1 MSDTVFRFGGEG
13 GEGVISTGELFT
25 TACARS
31 GLEIY
36 TFRSY
41 PAEIKGGHA
50 MIQVRVGTQN
60 ILLSRGDEIDVMI
73 AFNREAYDRHVQE
86 IRQGGVLVYDNTDFL
101 PGEDNDRTVKY
112 PVPFTKIA
120 MEEVGVR
127 LTKNMVALGAISELF
142 GVPQEKFKELIR
154 DKFSRK
160 GEQVLAKNFQAL
172 EAGARYVA
180 QNVRK
185 VEQIRVAPTG
195 RQPKLVLSGNEA
207 LSLGA
212 IAAGLKVYAGYPI
225 TPASSILEF
234 LATELPKAGGVVIQT
249 EDEIAALGVVLGAS
263 FAGKKAM
270 TATSGPGFS
279 LMVEMLG
286 LAVMAELPA
295 VIVDAQRAGPSTG
308 MPTKM
313 EQADLMMAIHA
324 GHGEAPRVV
333 LGLTSV
339 EDCFYGI
346 IRAFNIAETFQ
357 TPVVVLS
364 DQGLAQR
371 EASILKPETS
381 EIEILERR
389 KPTAEELANY
399 QRFRMTSD
407 NVSPMAVP
415 GMPDGFYAATG
426 IEHTEGGELNYEPA
440 NHNKMM
446 AKRAKKLEG
455 VLKLPGVVKT
465 YGNEH
470 PEIAVIG
477 WGSGEGV
484 IRETVTLGL
493 EAGLKVGA
501 LHPKILW
508 PFPAEIINNYL
519 ANGIRR
525 VIVPELNFSGQ
536 FAALLKQHLKRTDVE
551 VISMSKGGGIPWK
564 PGEILSTIK
573 EASKIHAS

>member
-1 MSDTVFRFGGEG
+1 MSDFVFRFGGEG

-50 MIQVRVGTQN
+50 MIQVRVADSN
-60 ILLSRGDEIDVMI
+60 VLLSRGDGADVLV
-73 AFNREAYDRHVQE
+73 AFNKEAYDRHYKE
-86 IRQGGVLVYDNTDFL
+86 LKEGGVLVFDNTDFL
-101 PGEDNDRTVKY
+101 PDEDTRTLKY
-112 PVPFTKIA
+112 PIPFNKIA
-120 MEEVGVR
+120 MEEIGVR
-127 LTKNMVALGAISELF
+127 LTKNMVSLGSLSELF
-142 GVPQEKFKELIR
+142 GVPQDKFKELIR
-154 DKFSRK
+154 EKFGKK
-160 GEQVLAKNFQAL
+160 GEAVLEKNFQAL
-172 EAGARYVA
+172 AAGAKYVRENLKK
-180 QNVRK
+180 QDK
-185 VEQIRVAPTG
+185 VLVQPTG
-195 RQPKLVLSGNEA
+195 RQPRLVLSGNES

-212 IAAGLKVYAGYPI
+212 IAAGLKIYAGYPI

-234 LATELPKAGGVVIQT
+234 LAKELPKVGGVVIQT
-249 EDEIAALGVVLGAS
+249 EDEIAALGTVLGAS

-295 VIVDAQRAGPSTG
+295 VIVNAQRAGPSTG

-313 EQADLMMAIHA
+313 EQADLMMSIYA

-339 EDCFYGI
+339 EDCFYGM

-357 TPVVVLS
+357 TPVVVLT

-371 EASILKPETS
+371 EASITKPDTS
-381 EIEILERR
+381 GIEVLERR
-389 KPTAEELANY
+389 KPTADELANY
-399 QRFRMTSD
+399 ERFKITPD
-407 NVSPMAVP
+407 FISPMAVP
-415 GMPDGFYAATG
+415 GMPDGFYSATG
-426 IEHTEGGELNYEPA
+426 IEHTEAGGLNYEPA

-446 AKRAKKLEG
+446 AKRAKKLQG
-455 VLKLPGVVKT
+455 VLKLPWIVKT
-465 YGNEH
+465 YG
-470 PEIAVIG
+470 PEKPEVAVIG

-484 IRETVTLGL
+484 IREAVDKANKL
-493 EAGLKVGA
+493 GLKVGA

-508 PFPAEIINNYL
+508 PFPAEIINRYL
-519 ANGIRR
+519 AQGVKRI
-525 VIVPELNFSGQ
+525 IVPELNYSGQ
-536 FAALLKQHLKRTDVE
+536 FASLLKQHLTDKNRSID
-551 VISMSKGGGIPWK
+551 VISMAKGGGIPWM
-564 PGEILSTIK
+564 PDEIVTEIQ
-573 EASKIHAS
+573 EAAKAHV

>member
-1 MSDTVFRFGGEG
+1 MSDYVFRFGGEG
-13 GEGVISTGELFT
+13 GEGVISTGDLFT

-50 MIQVRVGTQN
+50 MIQVRVADRN
-60 ILLSRGDEIDVMI
+60 VLLSRGDEVDVLI
-73 AFNREAYDRHVQE
+73 AFNKEAYDRHVKE
-86 IRQGGVLVYDNTDFL
+86 LKPGGVLLFDNTDFL
-101 PGEDNDRTVKY
+101 PAEDLKAVKY

-120 MEEVGVR
+120 MEEIGVR
-127 LTKNMVALGAISELF
+127 LTKNMVALGSLSGLF
-142 GVPQEKFKELIR
+142 GIPLDKFKELIR
-154 DKFSRK
+154 DKFGKK
-160 GEQVLAKNFQAL
+160 GEQVLQKNFLAL
-172 EAGARYVA
+172 EAGHRYATENLKKQESV
-180 QNVRK
+180 QLK
-185 VEQIRVAPTG
+185 PTG
-195 RQPKLVLSGNEA
+195 RKPKLVLSGNES
-207 LSLGA
+207 LCLGA

-234 LATELPKAGGVVIQT
+234 LAKELPKAGGVVIQT

-295 VIVDAQRAGPSTG
+295 VIIDAQRAGPSTG
-308 MPTKM
+308 MPTKA
-313 EQADLMMAIHA
+313 EQADLMMAIYA

-357 TPVVVLS
+357 TPVIILS

-371 EASILKPETS
+371 EASILKPETND
-381 EIEILERR
+381 IDILERR
-389 KPTAEELANY
+389 KPSSEELGEY
-399 QRFRMTSD
+399 QRFKMTED
-407 NVSPMAVP
+407 FISPMSVP
-415 GMPDGFYAATG
+415 GMPEGFYAATG
-426 IEHTEGGELNYEPA
+426 IEHTEAGGLNYEPA
-440 NHNKMM
+440 NHNRMM
-446 AKRAKKLEG
+446 EKRSKKLEG
-455 VLKLPGVVKT
+455 VLKYPWAVKT
-465 YGNEH
+465 YGAEH
-470 PEIAVIG
+470 PEVAVIG

-484 IRETVTLGL
+484 IREVVEQATA
-493 EAGLKVGA
+493 AGLKVGA

-508 PFPAEIINNYL
+508 PFPTQIINDYL
-519 ANGIRR
+519 ANGTRR
-525 VIVPELNFSGQ
+525 IVVPELNYSGQ
-536 FAALLKQHLKRTDVE
+536 FAALLKQHMKRTDIE
-551 VISMSKGGGIPWK
+551 VISMAKGGGIPWK
-564 PGEILSTIK
+564 PGEILSTVK
-573 EASKIHAS
+573 EACLPAGGR

>member
-1 MSDTVFRFGGEG
+1 MSDYVFRFGGEG

-50 MIQVRVGTQN
+50 MIQIRVADRN
-60 ILLSRGDEIDVMI
+60 LLLSRGDQVDVLI
-73 AFNREAYDRHVQE
+73 AFNKEAYDRHYKE
-86 IRQGGVLVYDNTDFL
+86 MREGGVLVYDNTDFL
-101 PGEDNDRTVKY
+101 PVEDSRTIKY
-112 PVPFTKIA
+112 PIPFTKIA

-127 LTKNMVALGAISELF
+127 LTKNMAALGALSELF
-142 GVPQEKFKELIR
+142 GVPQAKFKELIKE
-154 DKFSRK
+154 KFGRK
-160 GEQVLAKNFQAL
+160 GEAVLEKNYQAL
-172 EAGARYVA
+172 AAGAKYVA
-180 QNVRK
+180 GNIK
-185 VEQIRVAPTG
+185 KTDSIRVAPTG
-195 RQPKLVLSGNEA
+195 RQSKLVLSGNEA

-212 IAAGLKVYAGYPI
+212 IASGLKVYAGYPI

-234 LATELPKAGGVVIQT
+234 LAKELPKVGGVVIQT

-279 LMVEMLG
+279 LMVEMMG
-286 LAVMAELPA
+286 LAAMAELPA

-313 EQADLMMAIHA
+313 EQGDLMMAIHA
-324 GHGEAPRVV
+324 GHGEGPRVV
-333 LGLTSV
+333 IALTSV

-357 TPVVVLS
+357 TPVIVLS

-381 EIEILERR
+381 EIEIIERR
-389 KPTAEELANY
+389 KPNAEELADY
-399 QRFRMTSD
+399 KRFKMTPD
-407 NVSPMAVP
+407 FISPMSVP
-415 GMPDGFYAATG
+415 GMPDGFYSATG
-426 IEHTEGGELNYEPA
+426 IEHTEEGGLNYEPE

-446 AKRAKKLEG
+446 AKRFKKIQG
-455 VLKLPGVVKT
+455 VLKYPWVVRT
-465 YGNEH
+465 YGMEH
-470 PEIAVIG
+470 PETAVIG
-477 WGSGEGV
+477 WGSEEGV
-484 IRETVTLGL
+484 IRESVEMATA
-493 EAGLKVGA
+493 AGLKVGA

-508 PFPAEIINNYL
+508 PFPVEAINNYL
-519 ANGIRR
+519 SNGTKR
-525 VIVPELNFSGQ
+525 VIVPELNYSGQ
-536 FAALLKQHLKRTDVE
+536 FASLLKQHLKNRNIE
-551 VISMSKGGGIPWK
+551 VISMAKGGGIPWR
-564 PGEILSTIK
+564 PSEILAQIK
-573 EASKIHAS
+573 EAVKVYA

>member
-1 MSDTVFRFGGEG
+1 MSDYVFRFGGEG

-50 MIQVRVGTQN
+50 MIQVRVAEGN
-60 ILLSRGDEIDVMI
+60 ILLSRGDQVDVLI
-73 AFNREAYDRHVQE
+73 AFNREAYDRHHKE
-86 IRQGGVLVYDNTDFL
+86 LREGGILIFDNTDFL
-101 PGEDNDRTVKY
+101 PDENLKAIKY

-127 LTKNMVALGAISELF
+127 LTKNMVALGALSGLF
-142 GVPQEKFKELIR
+142 GLPLEKFKNLAR
-154 DKFSRK
+154 DKFGKK
-160 GEQVLAKNFQAL
+160 GEQVLEKNFQAL
-172 EAGARYVA
+172 EAGHRYA
-180 QNVRK
+180 TQHLQKTDSIK
-185 VEQIRVAPTG
+185 VTPTG
-195 RQPKLVLSGNEA
+195 RQSKLVLSGNEA

-234 LATELPKAGGVVIQT
+234 LAKELPKAGGVVIQT

-286 LAVMAELPA
+286 LAAMAELPA

-313 EQADLMMAIHA
+313 EQADLLMAIYA

-381 EIEILERR
+381 EIEIMERR
-389 KPTAEELANY
+389 KPTTDELADY
-399 QRFRMTSD
+399 KRFKMTPD
-407 NVSPMAVP
+407 YISPMSVP
-415 GMPDGFYAATG
+415 GMPDAFYSATG
-426 IEHTEGGELNYEPA
+426 IEHTEAGELNYEPD

-446 AKRAKKLEG
+446 AKRVKKLQA
-455 VLKLPGVVKT
+455 VLKYPWAVKT
-465 YGNEH
+465 YGDPH
-470 PEIAVIG
+470 PEVAVVG

-484 IRETVTLGL
+484 IREVV
-493 EAGLKVGA
+493 EQAQAAGMKIGA
-501 LHPKILW
+501 VHPKILW
-508 PFPAEIINNYL
+508 PFPTDLMNSYL
-519 ANGIRR
+519 SNGTRR
-525 VIVPELNFSGQ
+525 IVVPELNYSGQ
-536 FAALLKQHLKRTDVE
+536 FAGLLKQHLKRTDIE
-551 VISMSKGGGIPWK
+551 VISMAKGGGIPWK
-564 PGEILSTIK
+564 PSEILNTVK
-573 EASKIHAS
+573 EASKIYA

>member
-1 MSDTVFRFGGEG
+1 MSDYVFRFGGEG
-13 GEGVISTGELFT
+13 GEGVISTGDLFT

-50 MIQVRVGTQN
+50 MIQVRVADRN
-60 ILLSRGDEIDVMI
+60 VLLSRGDEIDVLI
-73 AFNREAYDRHVQE
+73 AFNKEAYDRHCKE
-86 IRQGGVLVYDNTDFL
+86 IKKGGVLLFDNTDFL
-101 PGEDNDRTVKY
+101 PDETSPMIKY

-142 GVPQEKFKELIR
+142 GVPQDKFKELIR
-154 DKFSRK
+154 DKFGKK
-160 GEQVLAKNFQAL
+160 GEAVLQKNIQAL

-180 QNVRK
+180 QNIK
-185 VEQIRVAPTG
+185 KSESIRVAPTG
-195 RQPKLVLSGNEA
+195 RQPKLILSGNEA

-234 LATELPKAGGVVIQT
+234 LAKELPKTGGVVIQT

-270 TATSGPGFS
+270 TATAGPGFS
-279 LMVEMLG
+279 LMVELLG
-286 LAVMAELPA
+286 LAAMAELPA

-313 EQADLMMAIHA
+313 EQSDLMMAIHA

-357 TPVVVLS
+357 TPVIVLS

-381 EIEILERR
+381 DIEILERR
-389 KPTAEELANY
+389 KPNTDQLADY
-399 QRFRMTSD
+399 QRFRITPD
-407 NVSPMAVP
+407 FISPMSVP
-415 GMPDGFYAATG
+415 GMPDGFYSATG
-426 IEHTEGGELNYEPA
+426 IEHTENGELNYEPA
-440 NHNKMM
+440 NHNKMT

-455 VLKLPGVVKT
+455 VLKLPWIVRT
-465 YGNEH
+465 YGAPN
-470 PEIAVIG
+470 PEIALIG
-477 WGSGEGV
+477 WGSEEGV
-484 IRETVTLGL
+484 VRESVEQATA
-493 EAGLKVGA
+493 AGLKVGA

-508 PFPAEIINNYL
+508 PFPSEILNSYL
-519 ANGIRR
+519 SNGTRR
-525 VIVPELNFSGQ
+525 VIVPELNYSGQ
-536 FAALLKQHLKRTDVE
+536 FAALLKQHLKRTDIE
-551 VISMSKGGGIPWK
+551 VISMAKGGGIPWK
-564 PGEILSTIK
+564 PSEILAQVK
-573 EASKIHAS
+573 EVAKVHA

>member
-1 MSDTVFRFGGEG
+1 MSDYVFRFGGEG
-13 GEGVISTGELFT
+13 GEGVISTGDLFT

-50 MIQVRVGTQN
+50 MIQIRVADRN
-60 ILLSRGDEIDVMI
+60 VLLSRGDEVDVLV
-73 AFNREAYDRHVQE
+73 AFNKEAYDRHYKDLKE
-86 IRQGGVLVYDNTDFL
+86 GGVLLYDNTDFL
-101 PGEDNDRTVKY
+101 PEQDNRTVKY

-120 MEEVGVR
+120 MEGVGVR
-127 LTKNMVALGAISELF
+127 LTKNMVALGSLSTLF

-154 DKFSRK
+154 EKFGRK
-160 GEQVLAKNFQAL
+160 GEQVLQKNFEAL
-172 EAGARYVA
+172 EAGARYAKEHIQKADSIEV
-180 QNVRK
+180 K
-185 VEQIRVAPTG
+185 PTG

-234 LATELPKAGGVVIQT
+234 LAKELPKAGGVVIQT

-286 LAVMAELPA
+286 LSAMAELPA

-313 EQADLMMAIHA
+313 EQGDLMMAIHA

-333 LGLTSV
+333 MGLTSV
-339 EDCFYGI
+339 EDCFYGM

-357 TPVVVLS
+357 TPVIVLS

-371 EASILKPETS
+371 EATILKPDTS
-381 EIEILERR
+381 EIEIADRK
-389 KPTAEELANY
+389 KPTTEDLADY
-399 QRFRMTSD
+399 KRFKITPD
-407 NVSPMAVP
+407 HVSPMAVP
-415 GMPDGFYAATG
+415 GMPEGFYSATG
-426 IEHTEGGELNYEPA
+426 IEHTETGELNYEPE
-440 NHNKMM
+440 NHNRMM
-446 AKRAKKLEG
+446 MKRAKKLEG
-455 VLKLPGVVKT
+455 VLKFPWIT
-465 YGNEH
+465 RSYGAAH
-470 PEIAVIG
+470 PEVAVIG
-477 WGSGEGV
+477 WGSEEGV
-484 IRETVTLGL
+484 IREAVDQAAA
-493 EAGLKVGA
+493 AGLKVGA
-501 LHPKILW
+501 IHPKILW
-508 PFPAEIINNYL
+508 PFPVEAINQYL
-519 ANGIRR
+519 SNGTRR
-525 VIVPELNFSGQ
+525 VVVPELNYSGQ
-536 FAALLKQHLKRTDVE
+536 FAALLKQHLKNRGIE
-551 VISMSKGGGIPWK
+551 VVSMAKSGGIPWR
-564 PGEILSTIK
+564 PSEILAQVK
-573 EASKIHAS
+573 EAVHTHA

>member
-1 MSDTVFRFGGEG
+1 MADTVFRFGGEG

-31 GLEIY
+31 ALEIY

-50 MIQVRVGTQN
+50 MIQVRVADRN
-60 ILLSRGDEIDVMI
+60 ILLSRGDAVDVLV
-73 AFNREAYDRHVQE
+73 AFNKEAYDRHYQE
-86 IRQGGVLVYDNTDFL
+86 VRQGGVLVFDNTDFL
-101 PGEDNDRTVKY
+101 PEEDQRTIKY
-112 PVPFTKIA
+112 PIPFTKIA
-120 MEEVGVR
+120 MEEIGVR

-142 GVPQEKFKELIR
+142 GVPQGKFKELIR
-154 DKFSRK
+154 EKFGKK
-160 GEQVLAKNFQAL
+160 GEAILAKNFQAL

-180 QNVRK
+180 QNIK
-185 VEQIRVAPTG
+185 KKEQIRVAPTG

-234 LATELPKAGGVVIQT
+234 LAKELPKAGGVVIQT

-333 LGLTSV
+333 MGLTSV

-371 EASILKPETS
+371 EASILKPETA
-381 EIEILERR
+381 EIDILERR
-389 KPTAEELANY
+389 KPNADQLANY
-399 QRFRMTSD
+399 QRFRMTPD
-407 NVSPMAVP
+407 AISPMAVP

-426 IEHTEGGELNYEPA
+426 IEHTEAGELNYEPA

-446 AKRAKKLEG
+446 AKRAKKLQG
-455 VLKLPGVVKT
+455 VLDLPWIVKT
-465 YGNEH
+465 YGAER

-484 IRETVTLGL
+484 IRETVALAQET
-493 EAGLKVGA
+493 GLKVGA

-508 PFPAEIINNYL
+508 PFPTKIINDYL
-519 ANGIRR
+519 ANGVRK

-536 FAALLKQHLKRTDVE
+536 FAALLKQHLKRTDIE
-551 VISMSKGGGIPWK
+551 VISMAKGGGIPWK
-564 PGEILSTIK
+564 PGEILEQIK
-573 EASKIHAS
+573 EAAKIHA

>member
-1 MSDTVFRFGGEG
+1 MSDYVFRFGGEG
-13 GEGVISTGELFT
+13 GEGVISTGDLFT

-50 MIQVRVGTQN
+50 MIQVRVSDGN
-60 ILLSRGDEIDVMI
+60 VLLSRGDQVDVLI
-73 AFNREAYDRHVQE
+73 AFNQEAYDRHYKE
-86 IRQGGVLVYDNTDFL
+86 MRPGGVLVFDNTDFL
-101 PGEDNDRTVKY
+101 PVEDTRTIKY

-120 MEEVGVR
+120 MEEIGVR
-127 LTKNMVALGAISELF
+127 LTKNMVALGALSGLF
-142 GVPQEKFKELIR
+142 GVPPEKFKELIKE
-154 DKFSRK
+154 KFGKK
-160 GEQVLAKNFQAL
+160 GEQVLGKNIQAL

-180 QNVRK
+180 QNVKK
-185 VEQIRVAPTG
+185 VDPIKVSPTG
-195 RQPKLVLSGNEA
+195 RQPKLILSGNES
-207 LSLGA
+207 LCLGA

-225 TPASSILEF
+225 TPASTILEF
-234 LATELPKAGGVVIQT
+234 LAKELPKAGGVVIQT

-270 TATSGPGFS
+270 TATAGPGLS
-279 LMVEMLG
+279 LMVEMIG

-357 TPVVVLS
+357 TPVIVLT

-381 EIEILERR
+381 DIEIVERR
-389 KPTAEELANY
+389 KPTTEELADY
-399 QRFRMTSD
+399 KRFKITPD
-407 NVSPMAVP
+407 FISPMAVP
-415 GMPDGFYAATG
+415 GMPEGFYAATG
-426 IEHTEGGELNYEPA
+426 IEHTESGELNYEPE
-440 NHNKMM
+440 NHNKMV
-446 AKRAKKLEG
+446 AKRVKKLQG
-455 VLKLPGVVKT
+455 VLQYPWVVKT
-465 YGNEH
+465 YGAEH

-477 WGSGEGV
+477 WGSEEGV
-484 IRETVTLGL
+484 IRETVELAAQ
-493 EAGLKVGA
+493 AGFRVGA

-508 PFPAEIINNYL
+508 PFPAQIINQYL
-519 ANGIRR
+519 ESGTRQ
-525 VIVPELNFSGQ
+525 VIVPELNYSGQ
-536 FAALLKQHLKRTDVE
+536 FASLLKQHLKHRNIE
-551 VISMSKGGGIPWK
+551 VISMAKSGGIPWK
-564 PGEILSTIK
+564 PSEILAQIE
-573 EASKIHAS
+573 EASKIHA

>member
-1 MSDTVFRFGGEG
+1 MSDYVFRFGGEG
-13 GEGVISTGELFT
+13 GEGVISTGDLFT

-36 TFRSY
+36 TFRTY

-50 MIQVRVGTQN
+50 MIQVRVADRN
-60 ILLSRGDEIDVMI
+60 VLLSRGDEVDVMI
-73 AFNREAYDRHVQE
+73 AFNKEAYDRHYREV
-86 IRQGGVLVYDNTDFL
+86 RQGGVLVYDNTDFL
-101 PGEDNDRTVKY
+101 PEEDKRTVKY
-112 PVPFTKIA
+112 PIPFTKIA
-120 MEEVGVR
+120 MEEIGVR
-127 LTKNMVALGAISELF
+127 LTKNMVALGAIGELF
-142 GVPQEKFKELIR
+142 GVPQEKFKGLIR
-154 DKFSRK
+154 EKFGKK
-160 GEQVLAKNFQAL
+160 GEAILAKNFLAL

-180 QNVRK
+180 QNIK
-185 VEQIRVAPTG
+185 KTEQIRVAPTG
-195 RQPKLVLSGNEA
+195 RQPKLILSGNES
-207 LSLGA
+207 LCLGA

-234 LATELPKAGGVVIQT
+234 LAKELPKVGGVVSQT

-286 LAVMAELPA
+286 LATMAELPV

-308 MPTKM
+308 MPTKA

-357 TPVVVLS
+357 TPVIVLS

-371 EASILKPETS
+371 EASILKPDTS
-381 EIEILERR
+381 DIDILERR
-389 KPTAEELANY
+389 KPTAEELADY
-399 QRFRMTSD
+399 QRFKITPD

-426 IEHTEGGELNYEPA
+426 IEHTEAGELNYEPA

-455 VLKLPGVVKT
+455 VLKLPWAVRT
-465 YGNEH
+465 YGEEH

-477 WGSGEGV
+477 WGSQEGV
-484 IRETVTLGL
+484 IRETVTQAN

-519 ANGIRR
+519 SNGIRR

-536 FAALLKQHLKRTDVE
+536 FAALLKQHLKRTDIE
-551 VISMSKGGGIPWK
+551 VISMAKGGGIPWK
-564 PGEILSTIK
+564 PGEILSTLR
-573 EASKIHAS
+573 EASKIHA

>member
-1 MSDTVFRFGGEG
+1 MSDFVFRFGGEG

-50 MIQVRVGTQN
+50 MIQVRVADAN
-60 ILLSRGDEIDVMI
+60 VLLSRGSGVDVLV
-73 AFNREAYDRHVQE
+73 AFNQEAYDRHYKE
-86 IRQGGVLVYDNTDFL
+86 LKSGGVLVFDNTDFL
-101 PGEDNDRTVKY
+101 PDEDTRTIKY
-112 PVPFTKIA
+112 PIPFNKIA
-120 MEEVGVR
+120 MEEIGVR
-127 LTKNMVALGAISELF
+127 LTKNMVSLGALSELF
-142 GVPQEKFKELIR
+142 GIPQGKLKELIR
-154 DKFSRK
+154 EKFSKK
-160 GEQVLAKNFQAL
+160 GEAVLEKNYKAL
-172 EAGARYVA
+172 EAGAKFVHE
-180 QNVRK
+180 NVKKLDTVR
-185 VEQIRVAPTG
+185 VEPTG
-195 RQPKLVLSGNEA
+195 RQPRLVLSGNEA

-212 IAAGLKVYAGYPI
+212 IAAGLKVFAGYPI
-225 TPASSILEF
+225 TPASTILEF
-234 LATELPKAGGVVIQT
+234 LAKELPKVGGAVIQT
-249 EDEIAALGVVLGAS
+249 EDEIAALGVVCGAS

-286 LAVMAELPA
+286 LAVMAELPI
-295 VIVDAQRAGPSTG
+295 VLVDAQRAGPSTG
-308 MPTKM
+308 MPTKA
-313 EQADLMMAIHA
+313 EQADLLMAIHA

-333 LGLTSV
+333 IALSSV
-339 EDCFYGI
+339 EDCFYGM

-357 TPVVVLS
+357 TPVIVLT

-371 EASILKPETS
+371 EASILKPDTS
-381 EIEILERR
+381 DIEIMERR
-389 KPTAEELANY
+389 KPNADQLADY
-399 QRFRMTSD
+399 QRFRMTPD
-407 NVSPMAVP
+407 AISPMAVP
-415 GMPDGFYAATG
+415 GMPDGFYSATG

-455 VLKLPGVVKT
+455 VLQLPWIVKT
-465 YGNEH
+465 YGAEH

-484 IRETVTLGL
+484 IRETVALAQ

-508 PFPAEIINNYL
+508 PFPSKIINDYL
-519 ANGIRR
+519 ANGVRK
-525 VIVPELNFSGQ
+525 VIVPELNYSGQ

-551 VISMSKGGGIPWK
+551 VISMAKGGGIPWK
-564 PGEILSTIK
+564 PGEILEQIK
-573 EASKIHAS
+573 EAGKVHA